1 MTIRYMQASNL
12 VWGYLSL
19 VNSIIEL
26 KTLPLSGP
34 TKFETASVL
43 FLRTVAK
50 DSKLASL

>member
-26 KTLPLSGP
+26 NIPLSGP
-34 TKFETASVL
+34 TRFETASGL
-43 FLRTVAK
+43 FLKTVAK